1 MDRIL
6 DRTLTA
12 AGGAGLGAGMLYILD
27 KGSGG
32 RRRARLRDKA
42 VHAVKQ
48 AGDIV
53 GMVVS
58 DVAGRSHGIRPAL
71 RHALAK
77 ERVDD
82 RVLAERVRAKLGRYV
97 SHPRSIG
104 VSARDGKVTLTG
116 PIIAREAPALLA
128 HIRHVP
134 GVRQVED
141 SLTPHEKTA
150 GVPGLQGGSRRS
162 GERGA
167 HKDERGAH
175 KGERFELMQAAW
187 TPAVR
192 FAAAASA
199 IGLIAEARRGG
210 FRGWISAAA
219 GAGLMARAWFNEPI
233 ARIFGIGTGPAAIR
247 LQKTINIDAPVDLV
261 YRMFAGY
268 DNFPLFMPHVK
279 EVRDLGEGR
288 SHWKVQVL
296 PGASAEWDAELTE
309 LIADRS
315 LGWTSLPGSSI
326 PNAGIIHFSPNSR
339 GGTTVDI
346 KLGYHP
352 PAGEVGHAFAR
363 LLGADPKRKLDR
375 DLMIMKD
382 FIERH
387 AAATTSDGG
396 AAVGA
401 GAAGRER
408 GS

>member
-6 DRTLTA
+6 DRSLAA
-12 AGGAGLGAGMLYILD
+12 AGGAGLGVGLLYILD
-27 KGSGG
+27 SNSGG

-42 VHAVKQ
+42 VHAVKR
-48 AGDIV
+48 AGDTV
-53 GMVVS
+53 GMVAS
-58 DVAGRSHGIRPAL
+58 DLAGRSHGIRPAL
-71 RHALAK
+71 RHALAR
-77 ERVDD
+77 EMVDD
-82 RVLAERVRAKLGRYV
+82 RVLAERVRSRLGRYV
-97 SHPRSIG
+97 SHPHSIG
-104 VSARDGKVTLTG
+104 VSTRDGKVTLAGSIVAT
-116 PIIAREAPALLA
+116 EAPALLA

-134 GVRQVED
+134 GVREVED

-150 GVPGLQGGSRRS
+150 GVPGLQGGNRRRGSRF
-162 GERGA
+162 G
-167 HKDERGAH
+167 
-175 KGERFELMQAAW
+175 LMQPAW

-199 IGLIAEARRGG
+199 LGLLAGARRGG
-210 FRGWISAAA
+210 FRGWVGAAA
-219 GAGLMARAWFNEPI
+219 GAALIARAWFNEPI
-233 ARIFGIGTGPAAIR
+233 ARIFGIGSGPAAIR
-247 LQKTINIDAPVDLV
+247 LQKTVNIGAPVDLV
-261 YRMFAGY
+261 YRMFASY
-268 DNFPLFMPHVK
+268 DNFPLFMPHIK

-315 LGWTSLPGSSI
+315 LGWTSLPGSNI
-326 PNAGIIHFSPNSR
+326 PNAGVIHFSPNTR

-352 PAGEVGHAFAR
+352 PAGEIGHAFAK

-387 AAATTSDGG
+387 ASAPSPNGVG
-396 AAVGA
+396 AA
-401 GAAGRER
+401 
-408 GS
+408 